1 MVVPNSDHAGFVL
14 ANSATGAQSCAVKTF
29 EDVRKYAGEEG
40 LSEDQHLEKGPE
52 VYPKARVW

>member
-1 MVVPNSDHAGFVL
+1 
-14 ANSATGAQSCAVKTF
+14 VKTF